1 MKKQTN
7 NERGI
12 TLVELL
18 AAIVLA
24 SIVMLLIYSV
34 LMTGTKQYKSQFDK
48 NKQVT
53 IRISY
58 TLKMITKDIRKTEKP
73 ILISSSEIDLN
84 GIKYSKN
91 GSNITRNGV
100 VIASVTDSFN
110 VVVDDDRW
118 IIEIKSAENKETK
131 KTEIY
136 IRKGDG

>member
-53 IRISY
+53 EISY

-91 GSNITRNGV
+91 ESNITRNGV
-100 VIASVTDSFN
+100 VIASVIDSFN

>member
-24 SIVMLLIYSV
+24 SIVMMLIYSV

-53 IRISY
+53 EISY

-100 VIASVTDSFN
+100 VIASVIDRFN

-118 IIEIKSAENKETK
+118 IIEIKSAGNEETK

>member
-24 SIVMLLIYSV
+24 SIVMVLLYSV

-53 IRISY
+53 EISY

-100 VIASVTDSFN
+100 VIASVIDRFN
-110 VVVDDDRW
+110 VVVDGDRW
-118 IIEIKSAENKETK
+118 IIEIKSAGNEETK

>member
-24 SIVMLLIYSV
+24 SIVMILIYSV

-53 IRISY
+53 EISY

-100 VIASVTDSFN
+100 VIASVIDRFN
-110 VVVDDDRW
+110 VVADDDRW
-118 IIEIKSAENKETK
+118 IIEIKSAGNEETK

>member
-24 SIVMLLIYSV
+24 SIVMMLIYSV

-53 IRISY
+53 EISY

-100 VIASVTDSFN
+100 VIASVIDRFN

-118 IIEIKSAENKETK
+118 IIEIKSAEK
-131 KTEIY
+131 
-136 IRKGDG
+136 

>member
-24 SIVMLLIYSV
+24 SIVMMLIYSV

-53 IRISY
+53 EISY
-58 TLKMITKDIRKTEKP
+58 TLKMITKDIRKTGKP

-100 VIASVTDSFN
+100 VIASVIDRFN

-118 IIEIKSAENKETK
+118 IIEIKSAGNEETK

>member
-53 IRISY
+53 EISY

-100 VIASVTDSFN
+100 VIASVIDSFN

>member
-24 SIVMLLIYSV
+24 SIVMMLIYSV

-53 IRISY
+53 EISY

-100 VIASVTDSFN
+100 VIASVIDRFN

-118 IIEIKSAENKETK
+118 IIEIKSAGYEETK

>member
-24 SIVMLLIYSV
+24 SIVMMLIYSV

-53 IRISY
+53 EISY

-100 VIASVTDSFN
+100 VIASVIDRFN

-118 IIEIKSAENKETK
+118 IIEIKSAGNEEMK

>member
-18 AAIVLA
+18 AAIVLT
-24 SIVMLLIYSV
+24 SIVMMLIYSV

-53 IRISY
+53 EISY

-100 VIASVTDSFN
+100 VIASVIDRFN

-118 IIEIKSAENKETK
+118 IIEIKSAGNEETK

>member
-24 SIVMLLIYSV
+24 SIVMMLIYSV

-53 IRISY
+53 EISY

-100 VIASVTDSFN
+100 VIASVIDSFN

-118 IIEIKSAENKETK
+118 IIEIKSAGNKETK